1 MNSAAFALALAAA
14 YFGARDRVPVY
25 DCNRAGIFREQWY
38 TALPFTARKRDDRRG
53 VQDVARRCVV
63 LTPYLLIAAA
73 DGVPKIDVNRTC
85 RMSAQGSSTPSQDLQ
100 TCITAQNS
108 AREELT
114 KEWRTYSAADR
125 QRCTSMAVSGYF
137 PSYVELIVCLQISRD
152 LKNMPEHRDSLQAIP
167 PAKRR
172 R

>member
-1 MNSAAFALALAAA
+1 ML
-14 YFGARDRVPVY
+14 PV
-25 DCNRAGIFREQWY
+25 
-38 TALPFTARKRDDRRG
+38 
-53 VQDVARRCVV
+53 DVLV

-73 DGVPKIDVNRTC
+73 DGVPKIDVNKTC

-114 KEWRTYSAADR
+114 KEWTTYSAADR
-125 QRCTSMAVSGYF
+125 QRCTSMAISGYL
-137 PSYVELIVCLQISRD
+137 PSYVELVVCLQVARDVKKISKD
-152 LKNMPEHRDSLQAIP
+152 KDTMQATP
-167 PAKRR
+167 RTKRR